1 MTKHIFKAKSFI
13 VLFACLLFSLAVNAD
28 NLQQSYFK
36 LTTSN
41 GLIVSVYNAKTN
53 GIDYVY
59 PHIFA
64 RIDSG
69 HYVYPFI
76 GNIHISGISEKP
88 LGVKYL
94 QNTHIIKA
102 DYKSGI
108 SVHYFASFT
117 RQDKVFYIVVRGTK
131 AQLSN
136 IDFDAQTGEGTIVNG
151 LEHIE
156 NPLEDL
162 PCRIHGNALT
172 STFTLPYKGNIL
184 EKYFLYSF
192 TDSLHTDGKILVKT
206 VQELKKSGKSVLDA
220 ELNFMRGCINKAV
233 YPKGITSAEK
243 NVIEQSVSLFKMS
256 QVSDKEI
263 FPYSHGQI
271 MASLRPGL
279 WHIAWVR
286 DGSYAIE
293 ALTQLGMYAEARK
306 GLEFMLKAPS
316 NRFKNYWYRD
326 GKNYGP
332 GVDYQISLT
341 SYHGNGHE
349 DCDYNEFG
357 PNIEFDDYGLFLTAY
372 CDYVMKSGDEK
383 FYRSWHET
391 VSKLVADVSLH
402 IRDKNGMI
410 KADSGPWEHHLEQV
424 KQYVFT
430 SGVNARGLE
439 LFSVL
444 EKKYNFSADKYQ
456 QGAKELKESIIT
468 QTLVENRYFKGNA
481 NDTNTTEKEYW
492 DGGTFEIFANSLI
505 NDKTLFESHLQA
517 NAPALRITGER
528 EGYIRLSSAD
538 PYENQEWVF
547 IDLRI
552 AQAHAQFGNKAR
564 AYGIIN
570 YMTRQASLNN
580 NQLPEM
586 ISNEAQMKKV
596 TPNFYQSEVW
606 CNCVRQ
612 TDGQYIGMIPMI
624 GYGSA
629 AYILALSAYYQK

>member
-1 MTKHIFKAKSFI
+1 MPKHVFKTKFTIP
-13 VLFACLLFSLAVNAD
+13 LLVVFLCSYLASAE

-41 GLIVSVYNAKTN
+41 GLIVSVYNAKEN
-53 GIDYVY
+53 RIDYVY

-69 HYVYPFI
+69 HYVHPFV
-76 GNIHISGISEKP
+76 GNIHVSGITEKP
-88 LGVKYL
+88 SEVKYL
-94 QNTHIIKA
+94 QNTHIIRTT
-102 DYKSGI
+102 YKSGVNV
-108 SVHYFASFT
+108 SYFASFT

-131 AQLSN
+131 TQLAN
-136 IDFDAQTGEGTIVNG
+136 IHLEAQTGEGTIVNG
-151 LEHIE
+151 LEHFE
-156 NPLEDL
+156 NPWEGL
-162 PCRIHGNALT
+162 PCRIHGNALA
-172 STFTLPYKGNIL
+172 STFTQPYKGNIL
-184 EKYFLYSF
+184 EKYFVYSF
-192 TDSLHTDGKILVKT
+192 TDSLHTDGEILTRT
-206 VQELKKSGKSVLDA
+206 VQQLKKSRKSLLDA
-220 ELNFMRGCINKAV
+220 ELNFMRNCINKAI
-233 YPKGITSAEK
+233 YPRGITAAEK
-243 NVIEQSVSLFKMS
+243 NVMEQSVSLFKMS

-271 MASLRPGL
+271 LASLRPGL

-293 ALTQLGMYAEARK
+293 AMAQLGMYAEARK

-316 NRFKNYWYRD
+316 NRFRNYWYKD
-326 GKNYGP
+326 GKDYGP
-332 GVDYQISLT
+332 GIDYQISLT
-341 SYHGNGHE
+341 SYHGNGRE
-349 DCDYNEFG
+349 DCDFNEFG

-383 FYRSWHET
+383 FYRCWHET
-391 VSKLVADVSLH
+391 VSGLVADVSLH

-410 KADSGPWEHHLEQV
+410 KADSGPWEHHLERV

-439 LFSVL
+439 LFSAL
-444 EKKYNFSADKYQ
+444 EKKYGFSADKYL
-456 QGAKELKESIIT
+456 QGAKQLKESIIK
-468 QTLVENRYFKGNA
+468 QTLIENRYFKGNA
-481 NDTNTTEKEYW
+481 NDTNAAEKEYW
-492 DGGTFEIFANSLI
+492 DGGTFEIFANGLFP
-505 NDKTLFESHLQA
+505 DKMLFESHLQA
-517 NAPALRITGER
+517 YAPTLRITGER

-564 AYGIIN
+564 AYGIID

-596 TPNFYQSEVW
+596 TPDFYQSEVW
-606 CNCVRQ
+606 CNCVRK

-629 AYILALSAYYQK
+629 AYILALSAYYR